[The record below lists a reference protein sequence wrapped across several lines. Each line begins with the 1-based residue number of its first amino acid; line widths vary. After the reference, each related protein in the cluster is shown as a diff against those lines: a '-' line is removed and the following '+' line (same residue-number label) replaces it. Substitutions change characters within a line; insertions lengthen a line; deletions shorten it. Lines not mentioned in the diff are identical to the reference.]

1 MLKKFHPPRPDW
13 YEEFY
18 ASVMNS
24 ATKDYEAEVFCS
36 FFIFMD
42 FFFFQVI
49 LFWMVICFCYCIEFK
64 FGVFPCQVAMY
75 KSQIFSNLKGKG
87 LRILEIGIGTGPNL
101 SYYAIGSDVEVVGID
116 PNQKIEKH
124 ARSSAVSA
132 GLPPSS

>member
-24 ATKDYEAEVFCS
+24 AAKDYEAEVFCS

-42 FFFFQVI
+42 FFFQVI

-64 FGVFPCQVAMY
+64 FGVFPSQVAMY

-87 LRILEIGIGTGPNL
+87 LR
-101 SYYAIGSDVEVVGID
+101 
-116 PNQKIEKH
+116 KIKKTTSLFEKKEKLTNI
-124 ARSSAVSA
+124 VSVT
-132 GLPPSS
+132 P

>member
-42 FFFFQVI
+42 FFFELFQ
-49 LFWMVICFCYCIEFK
+49 
-64 FGVFPCQVAMY
+64 
-75 KSQIFSNLKGKG
+75 FSIIINKNESYFSKL
-87 LRILEIGIGTGPNL
+87 LE
-101 SYYAIGSDVEVVGID
+101 
-116 PNQKIEKH
+116 KIKKKYD
-124 ARSSAVSA
+124 
-132 GLPPSS
+132 